1 MLDLSIGSM
10 KEFARLTEKQA
21 FKSSI
26 QGGGRK
32 AQEGRD
38 MQIPTADSF

>member
-21 FKSSI
+21 FKSGT
-26 QGGGRK
+26 QGGGK
-32 AQEGRD
+32 EAQEERD
-38 MQIPTADSF
+38 IHIPTADSF